1 MTSVNIIPTNNLLKM
16 PVFHIDDQPIE
27 FQPGEKILAAAL
39 RNGKNIPHYC
49 YHPGMSIVATCRMC
63 VVDIVDLGNGRP
75 APKLQTAC
83 SVDAAEGMKIETINQ
98 KVEEG
103 RKLVNEFLLINH
115 PLDCPICDQSGECS
129 LQDYSFEYGSGKS
142 EMDYSKRVYG
152 WRDIGTFVSLERN
165 RCIQCSRCDR
175 FTREITGTNE
185 FGMFN
190 RGHELT
196 VDTYTDRKMT
206 NKFQGNM
213 ADICPVGAI
222 TEKEFRFKRRVWKLK
237 KNRSICTGCST
248 GCNVT
253 IEHDRNEVFRLKPH
267 ENQNVNKW
275 WMCDEG
281 RLTYRIMNERKTR
294 INRPL
299 GRMGQD
305 LQDISWEEAYRAI
318 ADRIKEMEPT
328 GKEVIALTDTHA
340 TNEELFLLKKLL
352 KQKFL
357 SDNVFCP
364 LPKWEQ
370 IESELFINTLITTDK
385 TPNRAGALALQIK
398 GDAENAEVNNSI
410 DGKLKVVI
418 ILGNPF
424 EKEQEIQQKIKPTQL
439 IVHIGAYHNYW
450 SEIADVVLPGQYYSE
465 KKGTFTNKLQQV
477 QAIDIAIQALRRSRP
492 EWQIIVELA
501 DAIGQKFKFRNVNQV
516 FTAMAKET
524 KAFSGLSFD
533 QTCDHE
539 IKLTKTFKDTGME
552 LVQAP
557 A

>member
-1 MTSVNIIPTNNLLKM
+1 M
-16 PVFHIDDQPIE
+16 PVFHIDDHPIE
-27 FQPGEKILAAAL
+27 FQPGEKILSAAL
-39 RNGKNIPHYC
+39 RNGKKIPHYC

-129 LQDYSFEYGSGKS
+129 LQDYSYEFGSGKS

-328 GKEVIALTDTHA
+328 DKEVIAFTDTHA

-370 IESELFINTLITTDK
+370 IESELFINTLITSDK

-410 DGKLKVVI
+410 DEKLKVVI

-424 EKEQEIQQKIKPTQL
+424 EKEHEIQQKIKPAQL
-439 IVHIGAYHNYW
+439 IVHIGAYHNCW
-450 SEIADVVLPGQYYSE
+450 SEIADVVLPGQHYSE
-465 KKGTFTNKLQQV
+465 KKGTFTNKQQQV
-477 QAIDIAIQALRRSRP
+477 QAIDVAIQALRRSRP

-501 DAIGQKFKFRNVNQV
+501 HVLGQKFKFSNVNQV
-516 FTAMAKET
+516 FTEMAKET

-533 QTCDHE
+533 QTSDHG
-539 IKLTKTFKDTGME
+539 IKLTKTFEDTGMT
-552 LVQAP
+552 LVQAS

>member
-1 MTSVNIIPTNNLLKM
+1 M
-16 PVFHIDDQPIE
+16 PVFHIDDQPVE
-27 FQPGEKILAAAL
+27 FQPGEKILSAAL
-39 RNGKNIPHYC
+39 RNGKKIPHYC

-248 GCNVT
+248 GCNIT

-267 ENQNVNKW
+267 ENHNVNKW

-424 EKEQEIQQKIKPTQL
+424 EKEQEIQQKIKPAQL
-439 IVHIGAYHNYW
+439 IVHIGAYHNLSLIHI
-450 SEIADVVLPGQYYSE
+450 SEP
-465 KKGTFTNKLQQV
+465 T
-477 QAIDIAIQALRRSRP
+477 RP
-492 EWQIIVELA
+492 Y
-501 DAIGQKFKFRNVNQV
+501 
-516 FTAMAKET
+516 
-524 KAFSGLSFD
+524 
-533 QTCDHE
+533 
-539 IKLTKTFKDTGME
+539 
-552 LVQAP
+552 
-557 A
+557 